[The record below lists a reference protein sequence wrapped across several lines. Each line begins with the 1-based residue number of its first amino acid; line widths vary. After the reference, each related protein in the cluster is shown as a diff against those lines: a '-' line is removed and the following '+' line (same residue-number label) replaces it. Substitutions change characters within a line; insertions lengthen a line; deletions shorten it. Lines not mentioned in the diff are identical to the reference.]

1 MLAHDLVAA
10 LSADRERAIRD
21 TARLRLLAAR
31 PSRVAR
37 VRARLSDLL
46 RPDPGLPP
54 ARSSRR
60 LAHGLGDVAGG
71 VSGRAGG
78 THGQGAC

>member
-1 MLAHDLVAA
+1 MLAHDLAA
-10 LSADRERAIRD
+10 AMAVDRERAIRD
-21 TARLRLLAAR
+21 TARLRLLPAR
-31 PSRVAR
+31 PSMLAR
-37 VRARLSDLL
+37 IRARFSSSV
-46 RPDPGLPP
+46 RPGPALPP
-54 ARSSRR
+54 ARSPRR